1 MDTEKLI
8 SVLGRL
14 KSEPTKAFEALVE
27 YAKQGASLA
36 PQRGGREEGAKGA
49 RSLRDLAKNYRNMAA
64 EGFRVP
70 TKRLSRLQAWSIKWE
85 WQQRVRAWDEA
96 LIQAE
101 VDAWVERR
109 QALRREQW
117 EDGEQLRRLGREWLT
132 KLRNID
138 EKGITAGQAARML
151 ESASELQAAALGKSA
166 IEREQEYE
174 LPEDVS
180 QFLVST
186 YAKRDQGPEQAQ
198 IEPGGEGDDPGVR

>member
-1 MDTEKLI
+1 VDAEKLI
-8 SVLGRL
+8 EVLGRL
-14 KSEPTKAFEALVE
+14 KGEPTKAFEALVD
-27 YAKQGASLA
+27 YAKQG
-36 PQRGGREEGAKGA
+36 RREGVAKES
-49 RSLRDLAKNYRNMAA
+49 RSLRDLARDYQNNAK

-70 TKRLSRLQAWSIKWE
+70 TRQQTRLQKWSVKWE

-109 QALRREQW
+109 QELRREQW
-117 EDGEQLRRLGREWLT
+117 EDGERLRKLGREWLT

-138 EKGITAGQAARML
+138 EKGITAGQVARML

-166 IEREQEYE
+166 LEREQEDE
-174 LPEDVS
+174 LPEEAN

-186 YAKRDQGPEQAQ
+186 YAKRDQGTEQAQ
-198 IEPGGEGDDPGVR
+198 IEPGGEGDDPGLR